1 MILTPQGWLQ
11 DGILSFDAEGRLL
24 RIEQTDR
31 IDAQQ
36 NVEFYNGALVPGFVN
51 AHCHLELSYLKGRIA
66 RGGGLA
72 AFADAIASERGKTS
86 PEERAA
92 AAAYWDCR
100 MFRDGVTAV
109 GDICNGTSTFP
120 LKRKSPV
127 RYHNFV
133 ECFGLRAQD
142 FTPMRT
148 VLRECTGSGL
158 EGSLTPH
165 SAYSLQ
171 DAPFRAVAAESHRLS
186 VHFMESRS
194 EAELYRARG
203 PLHERNLRERVT
215 IDFAGYGSPAKRIL
229 DSVPPDRPL
238 LLVHGTFA
246 SRQEIESLAGRF
258 GDRLSWVLC
267 PRSNDYIEGARP
279 PVETL
284 RRAGVRIALGTDSL
298 SSNETLSIVEE
309 LKMLRSV
316 PLDEALRWATL
327 GGAEA
332 LGIDSWAGSFVPGKR
347 PGAVLLGG
355 IDFRTTTLRDDAFSR
370 RIL

>member
-1 MILTPQGWLQ
+1 
-11 DGILSFDAEGRLL
+11 
-24 RIEQTDR
+24 
-31 IDAQQ
+31 
-36 NVEFYNGALVPGFVN
+36 
-51 AHCHLELSYLKGRIA
+51 
-66 RGGGLA
+66 
-72 AFADAIASERGKTS
+72 
-86 PEERAA
+86 
-92 AAAYWDCR
+92 

-127 RYHNFV
+127 HYHNFV

-165 SAYSLQ
+165 SIYSLQ

-215 IDFAGYGSPAKRIL
+215 IDFAGYGSPARRIL
-229 DSVPPDRPL
+229 DSMPPDRPL

-246 SRQEIESLAGRF
+246 SQQEIESLAERF

-279 PVETL
+279 PGRDPAA
-284 RRAGVRIALGTDSL
+284 RRGPNRFGGPTACRRTKRCR
-298 SSNETLSIVEE
+298 SS
-309 LKMLRSV
+309 RS
-316 PLDEALRWATL
+316 
-327 GGAEA
+327 
-332 LGIDSWAGSFVPGKR
+332 
-347 PGAVLLGG
+347 
-355 IDFRTTTLRDDAFSR
+355 
-370 RIL
+370 

>member
-1 MILTPQGWLQ
+1 M
-11 DGILSFDAEGRLL
+11 
-24 RIEQTDR
+24 
-31 IDAQQ
+31 
-36 NVEFYNGALVPGFVN
+36 
-51 AHCHLELSYLKGRIA
+51 
-66 RGGGLA
+66 
-72 AFADAIASERGKTS
+72 
-86 PEERAA
+86 
-92 AAAYWDCR
+92 
-100 MFRDGVTAV
+100 TAV

-127 RYHNFV
+127 HYHNFV

-165 SAYSLQ
+165 STYSLQ

-215 IDFAGYGSPAKRIL
+215 IDFAGYGSPARRIL

-246 SRQEIESLAGRF
+246 SQQEIESLAERF

-279 PVETL
+279 PIETL

-332 LGIDSWAGSFVPGKR
+332 LGIDLWAGSFVPGKR

>member
-1 MILTPQGWLQ
+1 
-11 DGILSFDAEGRLL
+11 
-24 RIEQTDR
+24 
-31 IDAQQ
+31 
-36 NVEFYNGALVPGFVN
+36 
-51 AHCHLELSYLKGRIA
+51 
-66 RGGGLA
+66 
-72 AFADAIASERGKTS
+72 
-86 PEERAA
+86 
-92 AAAYWDCR
+92 
-100 MFRDGVTAV
+100 
-109 GDICNGTSTFP
+109 
-120 LKRKSPV
+120 
-127 RYHNFV
+127 
-133 ECFGLRAQD
+133 
-142 FTPMRT
+142 MRT

-215 IDFAGYGSPAKRIL
+215 IDFAGYGSPARRIL

-246 SRQEIESLAGRF
+246 SRQEIESLAERF

-332 LGIDSWAGSFVPGKR
+332 LGIDLWAGSFVPGKR

-355 IDFRTTTLRDDAFSR
+355 IDFHTTTLRDDAFSR

>member
-24 RIEQTDR
+24 RIERTDR

-133 ECFGLRAQD
+133 ECFGLQAQD

-165 SAYSLQ
+165 STYSLQ

-215 IDFAGYGSPAKRIL
+215 IDFAGYGSPARRIL

-246 SRQEIESLAGRF
+246 SRQEIESLAERF

-267 PRSNDYIEGARP
+267 PR
-279 PVETL
+279 
-284 RRAGVRIALGTDSL
+284 
-298 SSNETLSIVEE
+298 SNETLSIVEE

-332 LGIDSWAGSFVPGKR
+332 LGIDLWAGSFVPGKR

-355 IDFRTTTLRDDAFSR
+355 IDFHTTTLRDDAFSR

>member
-1 MILTPQGWLQ
+1 M
-11 DGILSFDAEGRLL
+11 
-24 RIEQTDR
+24 
-31 IDAQQ
+31 
-36 NVEFYNGALVPGFVN
+36 
-51 AHCHLELSYLKGRIA
+51 
-66 RGGGLA
+66 
-72 AFADAIASERGKTS
+72 
-86 PEERAA
+86 
-92 AAAYWDCR
+92 
-100 MFRDGVTAV
+100 
-109 GDICNGTSTFP
+109 
-120 LKRKSPV
+120 
-127 RYHNFV
+127 
-133 ECFGLRAQD
+133 
-142 FTPMRT
+142 
-148 VLRECTGSGL
+148 
-158 EGSLTPH
+158 
-165 SAYSLQ
+165 
-171 DAPFRAVAAESHRLS
+171 
-186 VHFMESRS
+186 
-194 EAELYRARG
+194 YRARG

-215 IDFAGYGSPAKRIL
+215 IDFAGYGSPARRIL

-246 SRQEIESLAGRF
+246 SQQEIESLAERF

>member
-24 RIEQTDR
+24 RIERTDR

-127 RYHNFV
+127 HYHNFV

-165 SAYSLQ
+165 STYSLQ

-215 IDFAGYGSPAKRIL
+215 IDFAGYGR
-229 DSVPPDRPL
+229 R
-238 LLVHGTFA
+238 T
-246 SRQEIESLAGRF
+246 GRCCWCTA
-258 GDRLSWVLC
+258 RS
-267 PRSNDYIEGARP
+267 PRSQRSSRSP
-279 PVETL
+279 S
-284 RRAGVRIALGTDSL
+284 DS
-298 SSNETLSIVEE
+298 
-309 LKMLRSV
+309 
-316 PLDEALRWATL
+316 AT
-327 GGAEA
+327 G
-332 LGIDSWAGSFVPGKR
+332 
-347 PGAVLLGG
+347 
-355 IDFRTTTLRDDAFSR
+355 
-370 RIL
+370 